1 MERLILN
8 GLAPSVNHMYRN
20 ARVKNRNM
28 RVLTDVAHAWY
39 EETVLTANVW
49 RRRNRW
55 MTAQG
60 KTIVRLWFFF
70 PDRRKRDTHN
80 ALKLLLDALED
91 AGIYENDQYA
101 LPRIMDF
108 EIDRQNPRI
117 EIEFEEMQR
126 DTA

>member
-1 MERLILN
+1 
-8 GLAPSVNHMYRN
+8 
-20 ARVKNRNM
+20 M

-55 MTAQG
+55 KTAQG

-80 ALKLLLDALED
+80 GLKLLLDALEE
-91 AGIYENDQYA
+91 AGFTRMTSTRCRGLWI
-101 LPRIMDF
+101 LKS
-108 EIDRQNPRI
+108 
-117 EIEFEEMQR
+117 
-126 DTA
+126 TAKIQESK

>member
-1 MERLILN
+1 
-8 GLAPSVNHMYRN
+8 MYRN

-39 EETVLTANVW
+39 EETVLTANIW

-55 MTAQG
+55 ETAQG

-80 ALKLLLDALED
+80 GLKLLLDALED

-117 EIEFEEMQR
+117 EIEFEEMQLE
-126 DTA
+126 TA